1 MANITIT
8 PTGTSFGGTDTVTST
23 RLNEARNPT
32 AALDAGTI
40 VNADVS
46 ATADITGSKLANTS
60 VSFEKLDDVIDD
72 DTMATATN
80 TTLATSESIKAYV
93 DSLALGVKKVSS
105 TAVRTLTAA
114 IPLDNTVPQS
124 AEGTEILSTTFTAI
138 DSNNSLLIK
147 FNGLLAGQTQAA
159 GQVLALFRGT
169 TCVGAR
175 WWAQPGSGT
184 NLTSCHFLIDALN
197 TSSNTYSIR
206 YGPGAA
212 GLTSY
217 VNTQSNVPGGA
228 SLGGFQ
234 EISMTIQEVNAT

>member
-1 MANITIT
+1 MADITIT
-8 PTGTSFGGTDTVTST
+8 PAGASFGGTDTVTAA

-40 VNADVS
+40 VNTDVS
-46 ATADITGSKLANTS
+46 ATANISGSKLAAAT
-60 VSFEKLDDVIDD
+60 VTFTKLDDVIDD

-93 DSLALGVKKVSS
+93 DNLALGIKSVSS
-105 TAVRTLTAA
+105 TTVKTVTAV
-114 IPLDNTVPQS
+114 IPLDSTTPLVT
-124 AEGTEILSTTFTAI
+124 EGTELLSTAFTAT
-138 DSNNSLLIK
+138 DSSNKLLIK
-147 FNGLLAGQTQAA
+147 FNGLLAGGTNA
-159 GQVLALFRGT
+159 GQVMALFRGNS
-169 TCVGAR
+169 CVGAK
-175 WWAQPGSGT
+175 WWAQPSNGT
-184 NLTSCHFLIDALN
+184 NLTQCEFLIDASN

-206 YGPGAA
+206 YGPGAT

-234 EISMTIQEVNAT
+234 NIAMTIQEVNSI

>member
-8 PTGTSFGGTDTVTST
+8 PAGALFGGTDTVTAA

-46 ATADITGSKLANTS
+46 ATANIFGSKLAAAT
-60 VSFEKLDDVIDD
+60 VTFAKLDDVIDD

-93 DSLALGVKKVSS
+93 DNLALGIKSVSS
-105 TAVRTLTAA
+105 ATVQTVTDA
-114 IPLDNTVPQS
+114 IPLDNTTPLVT
-124 AEGTEILSTTFTAI
+124 EGTELLSTAFTAT
-138 DSNNSLLIK
+138 DSSNKLLIR
-147 FNGLLAGQTQAA
+147 FNGLLAGADIV
-159 GQVLALFRGT
+159 GQVMALFRGNS
-169 TCVGAR
+169 CVGAQ
-175 WWAQPGSGT
+175 WWVQPSSGT
-184 NLTSCHFLIDALN
+184 NLTQCEFLIDALN

-212 GLTSY
+212 GYTSY
-217 VNTQSNVPGGA
+217 VNTQGNVPGGA
-228 SLGGFQ
+228 SLGGLQ
-234 EISMTIQEVNAT
+234 EIAMTIQEVNSI